1 MTPNSLGLAAAVVV
15 AAAVIKGI
23 KHRGKRQGTNEL
35 KNLEERRVVKLST
48 SSTQTGPCGCS
59 EAFQFLAAN
68 GVPEDKPSGPP
79 ETARGTEAAGTS
91 AQCSGPQ
98 VNAGLKKKS
107 EVSVWSS
114 TKVVVEPLLNAG
126 QNEGTVSCGLL
137 DERTEPAA
145 HYGALDTHEWEGED
159 VHVEDEEQQDGEK

>member
-15 AAAVIKGI
+15 AATVIKGI

-35 KNLEERRVVKLST
+35 KTLEERRVVKLST
-48 SSTQTGPCGCS
+48 ASTQTGPCGCS
-59 EAFQFLAAN
+59 EVFHFLAVK
-68 GVPEDKPSGPP
+68 GVPEDKPSKPP

-91 AQCSGPQ
+91 AQCSGAQ

-107 EVSVWSS
+107 EVAERWT
-114 TKVVVEPLLNAG
+114 TKVVVEPVLNAE

-137 DERTEPAA
+137 DERMEPAA
-145 HYGALDTHEWEGED
+145 RHGVLEWGGED
-159 VHVEDEEQQDGEK
+159 VQVEDKEQQDGEN